1 MYHEDRKPVVVKI
14 GSECLFDVV
23 NGSLKVHDDFF
34 IKKAEEIRQL
44 YERGI
49 YPILVT
55 SGAISLGLDIS
66 DKDLST
72 RTTEDN
78 EPYLSALASVGQPEL
93 QYHWGDAFK
102 KVGLR
107 AAQGLLHKPAL
118 ENNEYLKEVLREI
131 SGLNAIPV
139 LNENDFLYSEEL
151 HGDNDRT
158 SQMISNIIG
167 AKLLLFQVAGP
178 QGFYGLDRKVIP
190 YIANVEDKHYQLCG
204 DPSMLGSGTGMS
216 GKLRVI
222 EDANKE
228 GSTVVLSNKGTSL
241 YDVIQSDYSGL
252 RTVFGDKSNLL

>member
-1 MYHEDRKPVVVKI
+1 MHNGKKPVVVKI
-14 GSECLFDVV
+14 GSECLFDIVK
-23 NGSLKVHDDFF
+23 GSLEVHDEFF
-34 IKKAEEIRQL
+34 VKKAEEIKQL
-44 YERGI
+44 YDNGI

-66 DKDLST
+66 NKDLRT

-93 QYHWGDAFK
+93 QYHWGEAFR

-118 ENNEYLKEVLREI
+118 ENNEYLKSVLMEI
-131 SGLNAIPV
+131 SGLDAVPV
-139 LNENDFLYSEEL
+139 LNENDFLYNEEL

-167 AKLLLFQVAGP
+167 AKLLLFQVAEP
-178 QGFYGLDRKVIP
+178 HGFYGLNKEVIP
-190 YIANVEDKHYQLCG
+190 HIAKIGDEHYQLCG

-222 EDANKE
+222 EDANRS
-228 GSTVVLSNKGTSL
+228 GVTVILSNKEASL
-241 YDVIQSDYSGL
+241 YNIIQKNYEGQ
-252 RTVFGDKSNLL
+252 RTVFGDQARLL